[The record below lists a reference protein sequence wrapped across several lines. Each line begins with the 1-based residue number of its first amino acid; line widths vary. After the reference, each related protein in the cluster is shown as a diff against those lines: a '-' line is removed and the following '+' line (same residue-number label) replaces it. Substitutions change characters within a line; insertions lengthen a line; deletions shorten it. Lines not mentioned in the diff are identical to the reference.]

1 LHKKPLQ
8 GVFAMP
14 TNILQQVITYNE
26 SNLALLLN
34 TFAFI
39 STSNKKFQ
47 RFNDDIPK
55 NLGDTVS
62 FDLPPRFTTTNSLVV
77 SFQAAEQRVQNLTVN
92 MQVSTAYEFTAQQ
105 FIFNVRDYLEK
116 FGKSAIA
123 EIGTKVESDVA
134 GLAETNTFRFYG
146 DGLTPISTYLQL
158 AQALAFF
165 RNFGAAKDNTRG
177 YLSDLTYP
185 GIINSGLNQFTIE
198 KNNREM
204 MSWEIGKFSNCD
216 WYQSNL
222 LKTHL
227 AGTEGNA
234 GTVLT
239 VVSVV
244 TNASGGVIQITFSGT
259 TAASDANSIKAY
271 DKFQFSD
278 GVSGQ
283 PNLRFLTFIGHQVSQ
298 SPVQFR
304 ATADAASTAGSQV
317 TVNIF
322 PPLQATAGNTQNIS
336 AAIVAGMQVT
346 VLPDHRCGLIISGDP
361 LFLAMP
367 KLPDEVPYPTSVQ
380 QDPDSG
386 ASIRQYYGSLFGQNQ
401 RGMVHDIIWGKTLVD
416 EYSMMIALPV

>member
-1 LHKKPLQ
+1 MP
-8 GVFAMP
+8 AP
-14 TNILQQVITYNE
+14 TNILQQVITYNR

-34 TFAFI
+34 SFCLI

-77 SFQAAEQRVQNLTVN
+77 SFQSAVQRVQQLTVN
-92 MQVSTAYEFTAQQ
+92 QQASTAYEFTAQQ
-105 FIFNVRDYLEK
+105 FIFNVRDYMDV

-123 EIGTKVESDVA
+123 EIGTKVESNVA
-134 GLAETNTFRFYG
+134 QLAETNTFRFYG
-146 DGLTPISTYLQL
+146 DGITPISTYLQL
-158 AQALAFF
+158 ANALAFF

-177 YLSDLTYP
+177 YLSDLTFP
-185 GIINSGLNQFTIE
+185 QIVNSGLNQFTID

-222 LKTHL
+222 LKTHT

-239 VVSVV
+239 VVSTV
-244 TNASGGVIQITFSGT
+244 TNADGGVIQITFSGT
-259 TAASDANSIKAY
+259 SAASDPNSVKAY

-278 GVSGQ
+278 GVGSF
-283 PNLRFLTFIGHQVSQ
+283 PNLRFLTFIGHEPSQ
-298 SPVQFR
+298 CPVQFR
-304 ATADAASTAGSQV
+304 ATADAASTGGSQV
-317 TVNIF
+317 TVDIF
-322 PPLQATAGNTQNIS
+322 PALQATAGQNQNITS
-336 AAIVAGMQVT
+336 PILPGMQVT
-346 VLPDHRCGLIISGDP
+346 VLPNHRCGLIMAGNP

-401 RGMVHDIIWGKTLVD
+401 RGMVHDVIWGSTLVD
-416 EYSMMIALPV
+416 EYALMVALPE

>member
-1 LHKKPLQ
+1 M
-8 GVFAMP
+8 A

-34 TFAFI
+34 SFAFI
-39 STSNKKFQ
+39 STSNMKFQ

-77 SFQAAEQRVQNLTVN
+77 SFQSAVQRVQQLTVS
-92 MQVSTAYEFTAQQ
+92 QQASTAYEFTAQQ
-105 FIFNVRDYLEK
+105 FIFNVRDYMEK

-123 EIGTKVESDVA
+123 ELGTQVEADVA
-134 GLAETNTFRFYG
+134 SLAETNTFRFYG
-146 DGLTPISTYLQL
+146 DGITPISSYLQL
-158 AQALAFF
+158 ANALAFF
-165 RNFGAAKDNTRG
+165 RNFGAAKDNTKG
-177 YLSDLTYP
+177 YLSDITFPL
-185 GIINSGLNQFTIE
+185 IINSGLNQFTLDRG
-198 KNNREM
+198 NREA
-204 MSWEIGKFSNCD
+204 MSWEIGRFSNCE

-222 LKTHL
+222 LKTHI

-234 GTVLT
+234 GTTLT

-244 TNASGGVIQITFSGT
+244 TDANGGVIQITFSGT
-259 TAASDANSIKAY
+259 TAASDPNSIKAF
-271 DKFQFSD
+271 DKFQFND
-278 GVSGQ
+278 GVSGF
-283 PNLRFLTFIGHQVSQ
+283 PNVRFLTFIGHLPSQ

-304 ATADAASTAGSQV
+304 ATANAASTAGSQV
-317 TVNIF
+317 TVDIF
-322 PPLQATAGNTQNIS
+322 PALQATSGNTQNITT
-336 AAIVAGMQVT
+336 AIVPGMQVS
-346 VLPDHRCGLIISGDP
+346 VLPTHRCGLIMSGNP

-367 KLPDEVPYPTSVQ
+367 KLPEEVPYPTSVS

-416 EYSMMIALPV
+416 EYAMMVALPV

>member
-1 LHKKPLQ
+1 MAT
-8 GVFAMP
+8 V
-14 TNILQQVITYNE
+14 NILQQVITYNE

-39 STSNKKFQ
+39 STANMKFQ

-77 SFQAAEQRVQNLTVN
+77 NFQSAEQRVQQLTVN
-92 MQVSTAYEFTAQQ
+92 KQASTAYEFTAQQ
-105 FIFNVRDYLEK
+105 FIFNVRDYMDK

-123 EIGTKVESDVA
+123 EIGTQVESDIA
-134 GLAETNTFRFYG
+134 ELAETNTFRFYG
-146 DGLTPISTYLQL
+146 DGVTPISTYLQL
-158 AQALAFF
+158 ANALAFF
-165 RNFGAAKDNTRG
+165 RNFGAAKDNTMG
-177 YLSDLTYP
+177 YLSDLTFP
-185 GIINSGLNQFTIE
+185 QIINSGLNQFAPMR
-198 KNNREM
+198 NDREA
-204 MSWEIGKFSNCD
+204 MSWEIGDFSNCK

-234 GTVLT
+234 GATLT

-244 TNASGGVIQITFSGT
+244 KNADDGVIQITFSGA
-259 TAASDANSIKAY
+259 TAASDPNSIKAY

-278 GVSGQ
+278 GVGAFTD
-283 PNLRFLTFIGHQVSQ
+283 LRFRTFIGHQVSQ

-304 ATADAASTAGSQV
+304 ATANAASTAGSQV
-317 TVNIF
+317 TVDIY
-322 PPLQATAGNTQNIS
+322 PALKASAGKNQNINVE
-336 AAIVAGMQVT
+336 IVAGMQVT
-346 VLPDHRCGLIISGDP
+346 VLPDHRCGLIMSGNP

-367 KLPDEVPYPTSVQ
+367 RLPEEVPYPTSVQ

-401 RGMVHDIIWGKTLVD
+401 RGMVHDIIWGRTLVD
-416 EYSMMIALPV
+416 EYAMMVALPA

>member
-1 LHKKPLQ
+1 MAAP
-8 GVFAMP
+8 V
-14 TNILQQVITYNE
+14 NILQQVITYNE

-34 TFAFI
+34 SFAFI

-77 SFQAAEQRVQNLTVN
+77 SFQSAAQRVQQLTVN
-92 MQVSTAYEFTAQQ
+92 QQASTAYEFTAQQ
-105 FIFNVRDYLEK
+105 FIFNVRDYMEV

-123 EIGTKVESDVA
+123 EIGTQVESDVSS
-134 GLAETNTFRFYG
+134 LAETNTFRFFG
-146 DGLTPISTYLQL
+146 DGVTPVSTYLQL
-158 AQALAFF
+158 ANALAFF
-165 RNFGAAKDNTRG
+165 RNFGAAKDNTMG
-177 YLSDLTYP
+177 YLSDLTFP
-185 GIINSGLNQFTIE
+185 LIVNSGLNQFTLDRG
-198 KNNREM
+198 NREA
-204 MSWEIGKFSNCD
+204 MSWEIGRFSNCE

-222 LKTHL
+222 LKTHV

-234 GTVLT
+234 GSVLT
-239 VVSVV
+239 VVSTVL
-244 TNASGGVIQITFSGT
+244 NAEGGVIQITFSGT
-259 TAASDANSIKAY
+259 SAALDANSIKAF

-278 GVSGQ
+278 GVAGE
-283 PNLRFLTFIGHQVSQ
+283 PNLRFLTFIGHKPSQ

-317 TVNIF
+317 TVDIF
-322 PPLQATAGNTQNIS
+322 PALQAAAGRDQNINNP
-336 AAIVAGMQVT
+336 IVAGMQVT
-346 VLPDHRCGLIISGDP
+346 VLPNHRCGLIMAGNP

-367 KLPDEVPYPTSVQ
+367 KLPDEVPYPTSVS
-380 QDPDSG
+380 QDPNSG

-416 EYSMMIALPV
+416 EYAMMVALPV

>member
-1 LHKKPLQ
+1 MP
-8 GVFAMP
+8 AP
-14 TNILQQVITYNE
+14 TNILQQVITYNR

-34 TFAFI
+34 SFCLI

-77 SFQAAEQRVQNLTVN
+77 SFQSAVQRVQQLTVN
-92 MQVSTAYEFTAQQ
+92 QQASTAYEFTAQQ
-105 FIFNVRDYLEK
+105 FIFNVRDYMDV

-123 EIGTKVESDVA
+123 EIGTKVESNVA
-134 GLAETNTFRFYG
+134 QLAETNTFRFYG
-146 DGLTPISTYLQL
+146 DGITPISTYLQL
-158 AQALAFF
+158 ANALAFF

-177 YLSDLTYP
+177 YLSDLTFP
-185 GIINSGLNQFTIE
+185 QIVNSGLNQFTID

-204 MSWEIGKFSNCD
+204 MSWEIGKFSNCE

-222 LKTHL
+222 LKTHT

-239 VVSVV
+239 VVSTV
-244 TNASGGVIQITFSGT
+244 TNADGGVIQITFSGT
-259 TAASDANSIKAY
+259 SAASDVNSVKAY

-278 GVSGQ
+278 GVGSF
-283 PNLRFLTFIGHQVSQ
+283 PNLRFLTFIGHEPSQ
-298 SPVQFR
+298 CPVQFR
-304 ATADAASTAGSQV
+304 ATADAASTGGSQV
-317 TVNIF
+317 TVDIF
-322 PPLQATAGNTQNIS
+322 PALQATAGQNQNITS
-336 AAIVAGMQVT
+336 PILPGMQVT
-346 VLPDHRCGLIISGDP
+346 VLPNHRCGLIMAGNP

-367 KLPDEVPYPTSVQ
+367 KLPEEVPYPTSVQ

-401 RGMVHDIIWGKTLVD
+401 RGMVHDVIWGSTLVD
-416 EYSMMIALPV
+416 EYALMVALPE

>member
-1 LHKKPLQ
+1 
-8 GVFAMP
+8 MP
-14 TNILQQVITYNE
+14 VNILQQVITYNE

-34 TFAFI
+34 SFAFI
-39 STSNKKFQ
+39 STSNMKFQ

-77 SFQAAEQRVQNLTVN
+77 NFQSAEQRVQQLTVN
-92 MQVSTAYEFTAQQ
+92 KQASTAYEFTAQQ
-105 FIFNVRDYLEK
+105 FIFNVRDYMNV

-123 EIGTKVESDVA
+123 EIGTQVESDVA
-134 GLAETNTFRFYG
+134 ALAETNTFRFYG
-146 DGLTPISTYLQL
+146 DGVTPISTYLQL
-158 AQALAFF
+158 ANALAFF
-165 RNFGAAKDNTRG
+165 RNFGAAKDNTMG
-177 YLSDLTYP
+177 YLSDLTFP
-185 GIINSGLNQFTIE
+185 QIINSGLNQFAPMR
-198 KNNREM
+198 NDREA
-204 MSWEIGKFSNCD
+204 MSWEIGAFSNCK

-222 LKTHL
+222 LKTHT

-234 GTVLT
+234 GATLT

-244 TNASGGVIQITFSGT
+244 TNVDGGVTQITFSGT
-259 TAASDANSIKAY
+259 TAASDPDSVKAY

-278 GVSGQ
+278 GVAGQ
-283 PNLRFLTFIGHQVSQ
+283 TDLRFRTFIGHVVSQ
-298 SPVQFR
+298 CPVQFR

-317 TVNIF
+317 TVNIY
-322 PPLQATAGNTQNIS
+322 PALQASAGKNQNINTP
-336 AAIVAGMQVT
+336 IVAGMQVT
-346 VLPDHRCGLIISGDP
+346 VLPDHRCGLIMAGNP

-401 RGMVHDIIWGKTLVD
+401 RGMVHDIIWGRTLVD
-416 EYSMMIALPV
+416 EYALMVALPI

>member
-1 LHKKPLQ
+1 MAGP
-8 GVFAMP
+8 V
-14 TNILQQVITYNE
+14 NILQQVITYNE

-34 TFAFI
+34 LFAFI
-39 STSNKKFQ
+39 STANMKFQ

-77 SFQAAEQRVQNLTVN
+77 TFQSAVQRVQQLTVN
-92 MQVSTAYEFTAQQ
+92 QQASTAYEFTAQQ
-105 FIFNVRDYLEK
+105 FIFNVRDYMK
-116 FGKSAIA
+116 VFGKSAIA
-123 EIGTKVESDVA
+123 ELGTKVESDVA
-134 GLAETNTFRFYG
+134 SLAESNTFRFYG
-146 DGLTPISTYLQL
+146 NGIDSISTYLQL
-158 AQALAFF
+158 GNALAFF
-165 RNFGAAKDNTRG
+165 RNFGAAKDNTMG
-177 YLSDLTYP
+177 YLSDLTFP
-185 GIINSGLNQFTIE
+185 LIINSGLNQFTL
-198 KNNREM
+198 NRGNREA
-204 MSWEIGKFSNCD
+204 MSWEIGDFSNCK

-222 LKTHL
+222 LKTHI

-234 GTVLT
+234 GSVLT

-244 TNASGGVIQITFSGT
+244 TNSEGGVIQITFSGT
-259 TAASDANSIKAY
+259 NAATDANSIKQY

-283 PNLRFLTFIGHQVSQ
+283 PNLRFRTFIGHNVSQ

-304 ATADAASTAGSQV
+304 ATADAASTGGSQV
-317 TVNIF
+317 TVNIY
-322 PPLQATAGNTQNIS
+322 PALQANPGQDQNINF
-336 AAIVAGMQVT
+336 AIVAGMQVT
-346 VLPDHRCGLIISGDP
+346 VLPDHRCGLIMAGNP

-401 RGMVHDIIWGKTLVD
+401 RGMVHDVIWGKTLVD
-416 EYSMMIALPV
+416 EYAMMVALPV